1 MAESQN
7 NSELNLLLINLGRS
21 LLQYVEACSP
31 WYGDETQGNPLDA
44 LVIAQKDNL
53 ALLTDLLIQR
63 RWNIDFGSFPTEYSD
78 LHFVALD
85 YLILQLIENQ
95 KALIADIEQSQK
107 ASADDAP
114 ALELL
119 SEILSSERD
128 ILTKLQG
135 LSKSRSSGTRRT
147 ASGG

>member
-1 MAESQN
+1 MTDSQN

-31 WYGDETQGNPLDA
+31 WSADKTQCNSLDA
-44 LVIAQKDNL
+44 LVMTQKDNV
-53 ALLTDLLIQR
+53 ARFADLLNQR

-85 YLILQLIENQ
+85 YLLLQLVVNQ
-95 KALIADIEQSQK
+95 EALIADIEQTQK
-107 ASADDAP
+107 KIAGDAP

-128 ILTKLQG
+128 ILTKLKE
-135 LSKSRSSGTRRT
+135 LSKPRSSGS
-147 ASGG
+147 AA